1 MVTLPSITLH
11 GTHPRSLVDD
21 YCVAMSAI
29 TKASS
34 VLSQHANPN
43 ARDYPGDSLAAAQAE
58 HKARL
63 DRLQAIH
70 AELEE
75 IAMFASTQPRAN

>member
-1 MVTLPSITLH
+1 MATLPTITLH

-21 YCVAMSAI
+21 YCAAMTAL

-34 VLSQHANPN
+34 ILSQHTNPN
-43 ARDYPGDSLAAAQAE
+43 ARDYPGDSLVAAQAE
-58 HKARL
+58 HQARL
-63 DRLQAIH
+63 DRLAAIR

-75 IAMFASTQPRAN
+75 IATFASDHPRA